1 MLQFSFSLRSS
12 PCTPLTH
19 ALSGWLQKKTQQT
32 LSKKTAESQGT
43 QNSLKCNLP
52 DSRGFSIFS
61 SQQLCNFHDCGSAD
75 LSRNSPLCLEIPLTT
90 YPGIYANLRDSQNRL
105 HLTFS
110 EGSQLP
116 PHWGHWKKTDC
127 KRFMSLYWAGPSSQ
141 QVSGYTTTTHRT
153 RWSQNTAPHCHYF
166 KRHSC
171 RNRALSFPLS
181 HTQSPHPTPFLSQA
195 LTGLCTFAQM
205 WTQLVDRKQLLLS
218 EMLLFPLLCSS

>member
-105 HLTFS
+105 HLTCS
-110 EGSQLP
+110 RKEASCLLTGDTGRRQ
-116 PHWGHWKKTDC
+116 
-127 KRFMSLYWAGPSSQ
+127 
-141 QVSGYTTTTHRT
+141 
-153 RWSQNTAPHCHYF
+153 TASDSCHYIGLDPLLSKF
-166 KRHSC
+166 LGIPQPPTEQDGLRTQLHTAIILRDTHVGTEPSHS
-171 RNRALSFPLS
+171 
-181 HTQSPHPTPFLSQA
+181 PFLTPRA
-195 LTGLCTFAQM
+195 PI
-205 WTQLVDRKQLLLS
+205 QLRSSRKH
-218 EMLLFPLLCSS
+218 